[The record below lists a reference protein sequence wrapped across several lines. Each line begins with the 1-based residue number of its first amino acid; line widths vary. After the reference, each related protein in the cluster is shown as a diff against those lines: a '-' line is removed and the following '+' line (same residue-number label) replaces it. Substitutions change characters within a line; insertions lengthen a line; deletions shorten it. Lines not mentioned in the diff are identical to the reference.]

1 MTAAIISFSLF
12 IILFHSSFYQ
22 SVIRPRSDV

>member
-1 MTAAIISFSLF
+1 MTAATVHSLLLFSFVL
-12 IILFHSSFYQ
+12 LFYQ